1 MIGLNRQAQGGSF
14 LVSKPQFAILIH
26 HLEVPNCDLKC
37 DNFKFQI
44 GTASFIKRRPHA
56 FVTIIQPKGDPM
68 SKVISV
74 VNVEQKIFY
83 IRSQKVML
91 DRHLAELYG
100 VPTGRLNEQVK
111 RNLKR
116 FPSDFMFQL
125 DDREKEM
132 MVSQN
137 AIPSRRSL
145 GGTNPYVFTE
155 QGIAM
160 LSSVLNS
167 DRAIAVNI
175 AIMRAFV
182 KLREILSTHKEL
194 TSQLKELERKVGAH
208 DHQIAAIF
216 DAIQKLMAPPP
227 EKPRRPI
234 GFVVDRE

>member
-1 MIGLNRQAQGGSF
+1 
-14 LVSKPQFAILIH
+14 
-26 HLEVPNCDLKC
+26 
-37 DNFKFQI
+37 
-44 GTASFIKRRPHA
+44 
-56 FVTIIQPKGDPM
+56 M

-83 IRSQKVML
+83 IRGQKVML

-125 DDREKEM
+125 DDREKET

-145 GGTNPYVFTE
+145 GGANPYVFTE

-194 TSQLKELERKVGAH
+194 AWQLKELERKVGAH
-208 DHQIAAIF
+208 DHQIVAIF
-216 DAIQKLMAPPP
+216 EAIRKLMAPPP
-227 EKPRRPI
+227 KKPKRPI
-234 GFVVDRE
+234 SIFTKMQKISIP